1 MIELKNLTKSYVTP
15 KGRHYVFR
23 NLNAVL
29 PENKS
34 VAILGKNG
42 AGKSTLLRIIGGIDF
57 ADKGKVITNKSI
69 SWPVALSG
77 GFQGSLTARQN
88 VRFVAR
94 LYLSNEDDVNQVID
108 FVQSFAEIGKY
119 FDMPIKSYSSGM
131 RARISFGLSMAF
143 NFDYYLLDEAG
154 AVGDANFKKKSQALL
169 DELKQKSNIIMVSH
183 SLDDLTR
190 NCDVA
195 FLMRNGQAE
204 FFEDIAEAIE
214 VYKAYAINNK

>member
-1 MIELKNLTKSYVTP
+1 MIELKNLTKSFVTP
-15 KGRHYVFR
+15 KGRHYVFKD
-23 NLNAVL
+23 LNAIL

-34 VAILGKNG
+34 VALLGKNG
-42 AGKSTLLRIIGGIDF
+42 AGKSTLLRIIGGIDY
-57 ADKGKVITNKSI
+57 ADQGQVITNKSI

-94 LYLSNEDDVNQVID
+94 LYVDNEDQVDYVVN
-108 FVQSFAEIGKY
+108 FVEEFAEIGKY

-131 RARISFGLSMAF
+131 RSRIGFGLSMAF

-154 AVGDANFKKKSQALL
+154 AVGDASFRQKSQRLL
-169 DELKQKSNIIMVSH
+169 DELKESSNIIMVSH
-183 SLDDLTR
+183 DLKDLTR

-195 FLMRNGQAE
+195 FLVRDGKAE
-204 FFEDIAEAIE
+204 FYEDVLEAVE
-214 VYKAYAINNK
+214 VYKAYAK

>member
-1 MIELKNLTKSYVTP
+1 MIELKKLTKSFVTP

-23 NLNAVL
+23 DLNAIL

-34 VAILGKNG
+34 VALLGKNG

-57 ADKGKVITNKSI
+57 ADSGQVITQKSI

-94 LYLSNEDDVNQVID
+94 LYVDTEEQVD
-108 FVQSFAEIGKY
+108 YVVRFVEEFAEIGKY
-119 FDMPIKSYSSGM
+119 YDMPIKSYSSGM
-131 RARISFGLSMAF
+131 RSRIGFGLSMAF
-143 NFDYYLLDEAG
+143 NFDYYLLDEVG
-154 AVGDANFKKKSQALL
+154 AVGDASFRKKSQNLL
-169 DELKQKSNIIMVSH
+169 NELKESSNLIMVSH
-183 SLDDLTR
+183 DLKDLTQ

-195 FLMRNGQAE
+195 FLVRDGKAE
-204 FFEDIAEAIE
+204 YFEDIQEAVE
-214 VYKAYAINNK
+214 VYKAYAN

>member
-15 KGRHYVFR
+15 KGRHYVFK

-34 VAILGKNG
+34 VALLGKNG
-42 AGKSTLLRIIGGIDF
+42 AGKSTLLRIIGGIDYP
-57 ADKGKVITNKSI
+57 DSGYVQTNKSI
-69 SWPVALSG
+69 SWPVALAG

-94 LYLSNEDDVNQVID
+94 LYTRNEDEVDYVVR
-108 FVQSFAEIGKY
+108 FVESFAEIGKY

-131 RARISFGLSMAF
+131 RSRIGFGLSMAF

-154 AVGDANFKKKSQALL
+154 AVGDASFRKKSQVLL
-169 DELKQKSNIIMVSH
+169 DELKANSNLIMVSH
-183 SLDDLTR
+183 NLQDLTR

-195 FLMRNGQAE
+195 FLVRDGQAE
-204 FFEDIAEAIE
+204 YFDNVKDAVE
-214 VYKAYAINNK
+214 VYKAHAK

>member
-1 MIELKNLTKSYVTP
+1 MIELRALTKSFVTP
-15 KGRHYVFR
+15 KGRHYVFK
-23 NLNAVL
+23 NLNAIL

-34 VAILGKNG
+34 VALLGKNG

-57 ADKGKVITNKSI
+57 ADSGQVITKKSI

-94 LYLSNEDDVNQVID
+94 LYVDTEEQVD
-108 FVQSFAEIGKY
+108 YVVRFVEEFAEIGKY
-119 FDMPIKSYSSGM
+119 YDMPIKSYSSGM
-131 RARISFGLSMAF
+131 RSRIGFGLSMAF

-154 AVGDANFKKKSQALL
+154 AVGDASFRKKSQNLL
-169 DELKQKSNIIMVSH
+169 NELKESSNLIMVSH
-183 SLDDLTR
+183 DLKDLTQ

-195 FLMRNGQAE
+195 FLVRDGKAE
-204 FFEDIAEAIE
+204 YFEDVQEAVE
-214 VYKAYAINNK
+214 VYKAYAK

>member
-15 KGRHYVFR
+15 KGRHYVFK

-34 VAILGKNG
+34 VALLGKNG
-42 AGKSTLLRIIGGIDF
+42 AGKSTLLRVIGGIDY
-57 ADKGKVITNKSI
+57 ADEGKVISNKSI

-94 LYLSNEDDVNQVID
+94 LYVSNEDEVEQVVQ
-108 FVQSFAEIGKY
+108 FVEEFAEIGKY

-131 RARISFGLSMAF
+131 RSRIGFGMSMAF
-143 NFDYYLLDEAG
+143 NFDYYLLDEVG
-154 AVGDANFKKKSQALL
+154 AVGDASFRKKSQALL
-169 DELKQKSNIIMVSH
+169 DELKEKSNIIMVSH
-183 SLDDLTR
+183 DLKDLTR

-195 FLMRNGQAE
+195 FLVRDGKAE
-204 FFEDIAEAIE
+204 YFDDIKEAVE
-214 VYKAYAINNK
+214 VYKAYAS

>member
-1 MIELKNLTKSYVTP
+1 MIELRGLTKSYVTP
-15 KGRHYVFR
+15 KGRHYVFKD
-23 NLNAVL
+23 LNAIL

-34 VAILGKNG
+34 VALLGKNG

-57 ADKGKVITNKSI
+57 ADSGQVITKKSI

-94 LYLSNEDDVNQVID
+94 LYVDTEEQVDYVVRFVED
-108 FVQSFAEIGKY
+108 FAEIGKY
-119 FDMPIKSYSSGM
+119 YDMPIKSYSSGM
-131 RARISFGLSMAF
+131 RSRIGFGLSMAF

-154 AVGDANFKKKSQALL
+154 AVGDASFRKKSQNLL
-169 DELKQKSNIIMVSH
+169 NDLKKSSNLIMVSH
-183 SLDDLTR
+183 DLKDLTQ

-195 FLMRNGQAE
+195 FLVRDGKAE
-204 FFEDIAEAIE
+204 YFEDVLEAVE
-214 VYKAYAINNK
+214 VYKGYAK

>member
-1 MIELKNLTKSYVTP
+1 MIELKKLTKSFVTP
-15 KGRHYVFR
+15 KGRHYVFKD
-23 NLNAVL
+23 LNAIL

-34 VAILGKNG
+34 VALLGKNG

-57 ADKGKVITNKSI
+57 ADSGQVVTKKSI

-94 LYLSNEDDVNQVID
+94 LYVDTEEQVD
-108 FVQSFAEIGKY
+108 YVVRFVEEFAEIGKY
-119 FDMPIKSYSSGM
+119 YDMPIKSYSSGM
-131 RARISFGLSMAF
+131 RSRIGFGLSMAF

-154 AVGDANFKKKSQALL
+154 AVGDASFRKKSQNLL
-169 DELKQKSNIIMVSH
+169 NELKESSNLIMVSH
-183 SLDDLTR
+183 DLKDLTQ

-195 FLMRNGQAE
+195 FLVRDGKAE
-204 FFEDIAEAIE
+204 YFEDVQEAVE
-214 VYKAYAINNK
+214 VYKAYAK

>member
-1 MIELKNLTKSYVTP
+1 MIELKELTKSFVTP
-15 KGRHYVFR
+15 KGRHYVFKD
-23 NLNAVL
+23 LNAIL

-34 VAILGKNG
+34 VALLGKNG

-57 ADKGKVITNKSI
+57 ADSGQVITKKSI

-94 LYLSNEDDVNQVID
+94 LYVDTEEQVDYVVRFVED
-108 FVQSFAEIGKY
+108 FAEIGKY
-119 FDMPIKSYSSGM
+119 YDMPIKSYSSGM
-131 RARISFGLSMAF
+131 RSRIGFGLSMAF

-154 AVGDANFKKKSQALL
+154 AVGDASFRKKSQNLL
-169 DELKQKSNIIMVSH
+169 NDLKKSSNLIMVSH
-183 SLDDLTR
+183 DLKDLTQ

-195 FLMRNGQAE
+195 FLVRDGKAE
-204 FFEDIAEAIE
+204 YFEDVLEAVE
-214 VYKAYAINNK
+214 VYKGYAK

>member
-1 MIELKNLTKSYVTP
+1 MIELKELTKSFVTP
-15 KGRHYVFR
+15 KGRHYVFKD
-23 NLNAVL
+23 LNAIL

-34 VAILGKNG
+34 VALLGKNG

-57 ADKGKVITNKSI
+57 ADTGQVITNKSI

-94 LYLSNEDDVNQVID
+94 LYVDTEEQVD
-108 FVQSFAEIGKY
+108 YVVRFVEEFAEIGKY
-119 FDMPIKSYSSGM
+119 YDMPIKSYSSGM
-131 RARISFGLSMAF
+131 RSRIGFGLSMAF

-154 AVGDANFKKKSQALL
+154 AVGDASFRKKSQNLL
-169 DELKQKSNIIMVSH
+169 NELKESSNLIMVSH
-183 SLDDLTR
+183 DLKDLTQ

-195 FLMRNGQAE
+195 FLVRDGKAE
-204 FFEDIAEAIE
+204 YFEDVQEAVE
-214 VYKAYAINNK
+214 VYKAYAK

>member
-1 MIELKNLTKSYVTP
+1 MIKLQDLTKSYVTP
-15 KGRHYVFR
+15 KGRHYVFKK
-23 NLNAVL
+23 LNVIL

-57 ADKGKVITNKSI
+57 ADSGKVITNKSI

-94 LYLSNEDDVNQVID
+94 LYLSREEDVDQVVD
-108 FVQSFAEIGKY
+108 FVESFAEIGKY

-131 RARISFGLSMAF
+131 RARIGFGLSMAF

-154 AVGDANFKKKSQALL
+154 AVGDANFRKKSQALL

-183 SLDDLTR
+183 DLKDLTR

-195 FLMRNGQAE
+195 FLMRDGQAE
-204 FFEDIAEAIE
+204 YFEDVAQAIE
-214 VYKAYAINNK
+214 VYKAYAVSNK

>member
-1 MIELKNLTKSYVTP
+1 MIELKELTKSFVTP
-15 KGRHYVFR
+15 KGRHYVFKD
-23 NLNAVL
+23 LNAIL

-34 VAILGKNG
+34 VALLGKNG

-57 ADKGKVITNKSI
+57 ADSGQVITKKSI

-94 LYLSNEDDVNQVID
+94 LYVDTEEQVD
-108 FVQSFAEIGKY
+108 YVVRFVEEFAEIGKY
-119 FDMPIKSYSSGM
+119 YDMPIKSYSSGM
-131 RARISFGLSMAF
+131 RSRIGFGLSMAF

-154 AVGDANFKKKSQALL
+154 AVGDASFRKKSQNLL
-169 DELKQKSNIIMVSH
+169 NELKESSHLIMVSH
-183 SLDDLTR
+183 DLKDLTQ

-195 FLMRNGQAE
+195 FLVRDGKAE
-204 FFEDIAEAIE
+204 YFEDVQEAVE
-214 VYKAYAINNK
+214 VYKAYAK

>member
-1 MIELKNLTKSYVTP
+1 MIELKNLTKSFVTP
-15 KGRHYVFR
+15 KGRHYVFK
-23 NLNAVL
+23 NLNAIL

-34 VAILGKNG
+34 VALLGKNG
-42 AGKSTLLRIIGGIDF
+42 AGKSTLLRIIGGIDY
-57 ADKGKVITNKSI
+57 ADQGQVITNKSI

-94 LYLSNEDDVNQVID
+94 LYVDNEDQVDYVVN
-108 FVQSFAEIGKY
+108 FVEEFAEIGKY

-131 RARISFGLSMAF
+131 RSRIGFGLSMAF

-154 AVGDANFKKKSQALL
+154 AVGDASFRQKSQRLL
-169 DELKQKSNIIMVSH
+169 DELKESSNIIMVSH
-183 SLDDLTR
+183 DLKDLTR

-195 FLMRNGQAE
+195 FLVRDGKAE
-204 FFEDIAEAIE
+204 FYEDVLEAVE
-214 VYKAYAINNK
+214 VYKAYAK